1 MVILTLSCKLL
12 ERYRLSKR
20 EFRAWLVEVAS
31 TNFGDI
37 MKCNFS
43 LSKSLATCIT
53 YVTYHSVGKYNIM
66 DDSAHVS
73 KITQDDAYT
82 FRIHH
87 HFWWKHLTLSTCFV
101 AASSQEVIYQHSYY
115 MYPFKT
121 SLLDPL
127 FGILYLYVQGNIHH
141 TNAITNVRKYL
152 ISVQICNGKLLLL
165 NWCWISN
172 SSLLVSNW
180 MIKMS
185 MDWLLLIWQF
195 IMVKLQLPYARYL
208 K

>member
-1 MVILTLSCKLL
+1 
-12 ERYRLSKR
+12 
-20 EFRAWLVEVAS
+20 
-31 TNFGDI
+31 
-37 MKCNFS
+37 
-43 LSKSLATCIT
+43 
-53 YVTYHSVGKYNIM
+53 M
-66 DDSAHVS
+66 DDSAHVP

-101 AASSQEVIYQHSYY
+101 AASSQEVIYQHSYC

-152 ISVQICNGKLLLL
+152 ISVQICNGKLFFLLACTEGQFKPFSIKL
-165 NWCWISN
+165 NVQHVN
-172 SSLLVSNW
+172 GLTPFDLAVYNGT
-180 MIKMS
+180 
-185 MDWLLLIWQF
+185 L
-195 IMVKLQLPYARYL
+195 VKLQLL
-208 K
+208 GTLHSVWKS